1 MPTTS
6 RRTWRTAG
14 VAARTLLALTLILG
28 VAYPLAVTG
37 IAQLAF
43 ARQAAGS
50 LILTED
56 GRVAG
61 SALLGQSFADPSGR
75 PLPQFFQP
83 RPSAAGEGY
92 DAAASGGSNL
102 GPENPALVAAIERRR
117 SEVAAFNG
125 VPESAVPAD
134 AVTASASGLDPHI
147 SPAYA
152 QLQVARVAAARS
164 LPAEQVRAMV
174 DASTQGRDAGLFGEP
189 RVNVALLNEHLE
201 RMG

>member
-1 MPTTS
+1 M
-6 RRTWRTAG
+6 
-14 VAARTLLALTLILG
+14 
-28 VAYPLAVTG
+28 AYPLAVTG
-37 IAQLAF
+37 IAQLAL

>member
-14 VAARTLLALTLILG
+14 VAVRTLLALTLILG